1 MTTGFIANSY
11 FDSDVIFSKKIFFW
25 IFSDFFYFDRVPP
38 MKMSDRGTV
47 MQQVATIIFE
57 KRPKMTKMGKKWP
70 FLGEKWP
77 FGPLF
82 RGKLHPDHA

>member
-1 MTTGFIANSY
+1 VDQQS
-11 FDSDVIFSKKIFFW
+11 
-25 IFSDFFYFDRVPP
+25 
-38 MKMSDRGTV
+38 TV